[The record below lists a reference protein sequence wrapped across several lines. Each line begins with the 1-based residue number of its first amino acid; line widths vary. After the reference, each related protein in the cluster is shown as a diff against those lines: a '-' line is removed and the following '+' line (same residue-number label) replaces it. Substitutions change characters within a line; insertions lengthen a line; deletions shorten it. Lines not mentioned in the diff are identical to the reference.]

1 MAEIYYDW
9 LHPIQDVF
17 FSPIVKIILTG
28 AALAGSILSVRVPFV
43 FSWKT
48 NLFPVFSLTD
58 LGAHD
63 ESASYPSIQTS
74 KCKM

>member
-9 LHPIQDVF
+9 LHPIQYVF

-28 AALAGSILSVRVPFV
+28 AALAGSILSVSVPFI

-48 NLFPVFSLTD
+48 NLFYVFSLTD
-58 LGAHD
+58 LRAHD
-63 ESASYPSIQTS
+63 ESVSYPGIQTS